1 MKIFD
6 EQVARFPD
14 LYSWTRKFIEA
25 MWHGHWTPEE
35 FNFKADVHDFKTV
48 LTKEEQGIINRT
60 LTAIGQIEISVKKFW
75 AKIGDTLPHPS
86 IIDMGYVMA
95 GIEVIHNIAYEKLL
109 VVLGL
114 EDSFKENL
122 KADPIAGRVKYLRKY
137 LDKQYKDNKK
147 QFLYALILFTLFVEN
162 TSLFS
167 QFYIVMWFGR
177 FKNVLKDTNKQVK
190 YTTKEE
196 LIHGLAGSTLV
207 NVIRTEYPELFDDDL
222 KAKIQAEALEAY
234 EAECKIIDWILG
246 DYEGPRLNKTILK
259 EYVKYRINVS
269 MESIGFDKPFE
280 IDELLYRDFEWMNEE
295 VLAPSQEDFFKGRPI
310 DYSKK
315 SRVVNRKS
323 IF

>member
-6 EQVARFPD
+6 EQIARFPD
-14 LYSWTRKFIEA
+14 YYSWTRQFIEA
-25 MWHGHWTPEE
+25 MWQGHWTPAE
-35 FNFKADVHDFKTV
+35 FNFKADIHDFKTV
-48 LTKEEQGIINRT
+48 LNKEEQGIINRT

-75 AKIGDTLPHPS
+75 AKIGDILPHPS

-114 EDSFKENL
+114 EASFQENL
-122 KADPIAGRVKYLRKY
+122 KAEPIAGRVKYLRKY
-137 LDKQYKDNKK
+137 LDKQYNDNKK

-196 LIHGLAGSTLV
+196 LIHGLAGTTLV
-207 NVIRTEYPELFDDDL
+207 NVIRKEYPELFDAQL
-222 KAKIQAEALEAY
+222 EAKIQEEALEAY
-234 EAECKIIDWILG
+234 KAECKIIDWILG
-246 DYEGPRLNKTILK
+246 DYQGPRLNKTILK

-269 MESIGFDKPFE
+269 MESIGFKKPFE
-280 IDELLYRDFEWMNEE
+280 IDDLLYRDFEWMNEE

-315 SRVVNRKS
+315 SRVVTKES